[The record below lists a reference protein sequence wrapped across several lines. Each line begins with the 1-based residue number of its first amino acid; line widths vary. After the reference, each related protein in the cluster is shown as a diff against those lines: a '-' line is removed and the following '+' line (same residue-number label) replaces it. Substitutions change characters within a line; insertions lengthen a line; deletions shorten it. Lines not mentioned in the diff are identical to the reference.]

1 MIMIETPIKLPIN
14 LNRKEKNN
22 HLNRKISCL
31 PFLLLKKKNTK
42 HMYVATELKFVVH
55 TCANSPSSGSEKY

>member
-31 PFLLLKKKNTK
+31 PFLLLKKKHET
-42 HMYVATELKFVVH
+42 YVR
-55 TCANSPSSGSEKY
+55 SY